1 MIFTKM
7 TNIFVIGVFG
17 KSSDR
22 DFSPMS
28 QLSSG
33 WEDDLIILRAEKVP
47 YTIMLKKERYI

>member
-17 KSSDR
+17 ESSDR

-47 YTIMLKKERYI
+47 YTIMLKK

>member
-1 MIFTKM
+1 M

-17 KSSDR
+17 KSAHM

-33 WEDDLIILRAEKVP
+33 WEDDLIVLRAEKLP
-47 YTIMLKKERYI
+47 YTIMLKK